1 MEISRL
7 SEILSAITCLWS
19 IWLNT
24 RRNSAAWPI
33 GLFSVLL
40 AGWVYFEDGLLA
52 ESGLQIFYF
61 LSGIYGWKQ
70 WRASEKSSSEKKIAV
85 EKLSVTESSTG
96 LLIAVLISMLIYL
109 ILKQFPRS
117 SSPLPDALL
126 TGFSLLAQFWLARR
140 KLENWLLWFFINL
153 GSVLLYLQR
162 ELWFFAAL
170 YAALL
175 LLAVRGYSEWKNQKE
190 TC

>member
-1 MEISRL
+1 
-7 SEILSAITCLWS
+7 
-19 IWLNT
+19 
-24 RRNSAAWPI
+24 
-33 GLFSVLL
+33 
-40 AGWVYFEDGLLA
+40 
-52 ESGLQIFYF
+52 
-61 LSGIYGWKQ
+61 
-70 WRASEKSSSEKKIAV
+70 
-85 EKLSVTESSTG
+85 
-96 LLIAVLISMLIYL
+96 MLIYL

-175 LLAVRGYSEWKNQKE
+175 LLAVRGYSEWKKQKE